1 MVVGFLETGLEGLD
15 SEQQETVCAH
25 RDFGFVARRMMTRF
39 MRSSSS
45 SLTEPPFHLRLRR
58 LMYIHT
64 RSVDQWQI
72 TSPANARS
80 LLQPGPL
87 LEINQIGIRV
97 GVQETKKTAK
107 ITTNLRVFPS

>member
-1 MVVGFLETGLEGLD
+1 MMVVGFLETRLEGLD

-45 SLTEPPFHLRLRR
+45 SLTEPPLHLRH

-80 LLQPGPL
+80 LL
-87 LEINQIGIRV
+87 
-97 GVQETKKTAK
+97 
-107 ITTNLRVFPS
+107 